1 MTDIIHSQP
10 AGLPPSD
17 PAADTPSP
25 RWNVFTK
32 FLVSLVL
39 VVLAG
44 ALLVRFQQMI
54 APIVLAAILVY
65 LLRPVATALTART
78 RLSWH
83 AAVGVIYLAIII
95 FVVLLLTAAGIAI
108 VQQVQGLYAAV
119 LQIVSPDLPA
129 QLQSLFSRPVQL
141 GPFLVD
147 LSRPLQIGP
156 LALDFKQIN
165 WQPLYDQLLSAL
177 RPALLQ
183 GGDSIRSLA
192 TTTAT
197 TVAWLFFILIIS
209 FYLLFDWPRLAGSL
223 GGAVPPA
230 YAYDAQRLVGNLA
243 PIWNAFLRG
252 QITLGIVMGFAVGL
266 TMAALGVRYSFV
278 LGLLGGFLE
287 FVPIVGP
294 LISGG
299 TAVLIALFQG
309 GNWLGLDPIP
319 YALLVLAAAILI
331 QQLENNFLVPRI
343 LGGSLNLHP
352 VVILLGA
359 FIAADLA
366 GITGLLLSAPVLA
379 TLRLFGRYVYRKLL
393 DLDPWPDPPPVTRPV
408 QPAWVRWLRGRW
420 VWLRRSARGKY

>member
-1 MTDIIHSQP
+1 MI
-10 AGLPPSD
+10 A
-17 PAADTPSP
+17 SP
-25 RWNVFTK
+25 RWGAFTK
-32 FLVSLVL
+32 LLVSLVL
-39 VVLAG
+39 AVLAG

-54 APIVLAAILVY
+54 APIALAVILVY
-65 LLRPVATALTART
+65 LLRPVASALTART

-83 AAVGVIYLAIII
+83 AAVGLVYLAIVI
-95 FVVLLLTAAGIAI
+95 FVVVLLTAAGIAI
-108 VQQVQGLYAAV
+108 VQQVQGLYATV
-119 LQIVSPDLPA
+119 LQIISPDLPA
-129 QLQSLFSRPVQL
+129 QLHSLLSTPVQL
-141 GPFLVD
+141 GPFLID
-147 LSRPLQIGP
+147 LSQPLQIGP
-156 LALDFKQIN
+156 FALDFKQVN

-183 GGDSIRSLA
+183 GGESIRALA
-192 TTTAT
+192 TSTAA

-223 GGAVPPA
+223 AGAVPPA

-266 TMAALGVRYSFV
+266 TMAGLGVRYALV
-278 LGLLGGFLE
+278 LGLLGGLLE

-294 LISGG
+294 VISGG

-309 GNWLGLDPIP
+309 GNWLGLDPVP

-359 FIAADLA
+359 FVAADLA
-366 GITGLLLSAPVLA
+366 GITGLLLSAPILA

-393 DLDPWPDPPPVTRPV
+393 DLDPWPDPPPVTHPV
-408 QPAWVRWLRGRW
+408 EH
-420 VWLRRSARGKY
+420 VWLRWVRGRLVQLRRR